1 MIDFKISRN
10 VFLFV
15 LGLSLLSITACTP
28 SPSSASATSTPI
40 PTPIVPTKP
49 TYTVQRGDIVSTVL
63 ITGRIASVTQ
73 ESLFFRVD
81 GRVRNIYV
89 KQGDMVKK
97 GQILADLE
105 LLNGLERQQAL
116 SDLAVRRAEINL
128 DMAKLQL
135 EQLTK
140 WPMTFLQKTYDAPLK
155 QYQVDLAQIALDE
168 VKLNNQGLATNIS
181 DAQLVSPMDGQLLTS
196 SVLAGDAVTGY
207 KPMMV
212 VVDANNL
219 EISADVDST
228 TLAKLTTNLTAT
240 ITAFNHPE
248 MQATGLVRRLPYF
261 LTAAS
266 SGTQVADQDT
276 TTRISMDTPPSE
288 LGLAMGD
295 RVNVTVLLQSAKNV
309 LWLAPQAIRTF
320 EGRSFVIIQDGQTQ
334 RRLDIKTGIASDDR
348 VEIVEG
354 LDEGQVILAP

>member
-1 MIDFKISRN
+1 MIDLKPTRSLF
-10 VFLFV
+10 VFV
-15 LGLSLLSITACTP
+15 LGVFLLSMTGCAP
-28 SPSSASATSTPI
+28 NPSSASATSTPI
-40 PTPIVPTKP
+40 PTPVVPTKP
-49 TYTVQRGDIVSTVL
+49 TYTVQRGDIVSSVL
-63 ITGRIASVTQ
+63 FSGRIASVTQ
-73 ESLFFRVD
+73 EGLFFRVD
-81 GRVRNIYV
+81 GRVRNIYA

-116 SDLAVRRAEINL
+116 SNLAIRRAEINL

-140 WPMTFLQKTYDAPLK
+140 WPMTFVQKTFDAPLK

-168 VKLNNQGLATNIS
+168 VKLNNEGLATNVS
-181 DAQLVSPMDGQLLTS
+181 DAQITSPIDGQLITS
-196 SVLAGDAVTGY
+196 SILPGDSVAGY
-207 KPMMV
+207 KSVMV
-212 VVDANNL
+212 VVDNNNL

-228 TLAKLTTNLTAT
+228 TLSKLSTNLTAT

-248 MQATGLVRRLPYF
+248 MKATGVVRRLPYF
-261 LTAAS
+261 VDTTP
-266 SGTQVADQDT
+266 GTQVTDQDT
-276 TTRISMDTPPSE
+276 TTRISMDTPPAD

-295 RVNVTVLLQSAKNV
+295 RVDVTVLLQSATNV

-348 VEIVEG
+348 VEIIDG
-354 LDEGQVILAP
+354 LTEGQVILAP